1 MQKQWMSQRS
11 NKVDRSNPN
20 VRVPGETDSPQ
31 NTLRGE
37 LYRSAFEMIDRG
49 LEEER
54 FFEVIAIAD
63 SVITDRVQSVIQTIM
78 HEEPEQYTH
87 TAIGT
92 AFASLFRE
100 IRSRDIELDPEFLD
114 LIKEIDSKTYWVT
127 RRNDVTHGFVV
138 VTPRTIN
145 QGLEDRLR
153 DLKET
158 AEQGAHYAREIT
170 RTADKVIRDLKRE
183 G

>member
-1 MQKQWMSQRS
+1 MSSRS
-11 NKVDRSNPN
+11 NKVDGSNPN
-20 VRVPGETDSPQ
+20 VRLSGESDSPQ
-31 NTLRGE
+31 NKLRGE
-37 LYRSAFEMIDRG
+37 LYRSAFERMDRG

-63 SVITDRVQSVIQTIM
+63 SVITDRIQSVIQTII

-92 AFASLFRE
+92 AIQSLFTE
-100 IRSRDIELDPEFLD
+100 IKSRKIQLDSELTD
-114 LIKEIDSKTYWVT
+114 LLKEIYSEKKWVQ
-127 RRNDVTHGFVV
+127 RRNDVAHGFVV
-138 VTPRTIN
+138 VTSRTADHS
-145 QGLEDRLR
+145 LEDRLR

-158 AEQGAHYAREIT
+158 AEQGARYAREVT

>member
-1 MQKQWMSQRS
+1 MSSRS
-11 NKVDRSNPN
+11 NKVDGSNPN
-20 VRVPGETDSPQ
+20 VRLSGESDSPQ
-31 NTLRGE
+31 NKLRGE
-37 LYRSAFEMIDRG
+37 LYRSAFERMDRG

-63 SVITDRVQSVIQTIM
+63 SVITDRIQSVIQTII

-92 AFASLFRE
+92 AIQSLFTE
-100 IRSRDIELDPEFLD
+100 IKSRNIQLDSEFID
-114 LIKEIDSKTYWVT
+114 KIKEIDSGTKWIK

-138 VTPRTIN
+138 VTPKTLDHTI
-145 QGLEDRLR
+145 EDRQR
-153 DLKET
+153 DLRET
-158 AEQGAHYAREIT
+158 AEQGARYAREVT